1 VNVATKIVGCLLMAA
16 VGLTLIVLSAHGE
29 LRGIGI
35 GLFGGG
41 LGGAVGIWIRH
52 GRARQSR

>member
-16 VGLTLIVLSAHGE
+16 VGLALIVLSAHGE

-35 GLFGGG
+35 GMLGGG
-41 LGGAVGIWIRH
+41 AGGAFGIWIRH
-52 GRARQSR
+52 DRARQSR